1 MVKNLDV
8 KVQEAM
14 DQFVMSLDH
23 QDVLKIG
30 DVEPCMEMF
39 ADYLLYYSDL
49 FQDEME
55 MDDVS
60 LDEWEAALEGYI
72 EKLFEGDMERTAELG
87 GLLLSQIDAEHIR
100 DFLGWYLLRE
110 PAIDSLAM
118 ESFATVLHAWVEFMH
133 TKAWLDD
140 MKHETFVDV
149 LDDVVSEASRATKVA
164 HLLLYFVR
172 LGGGVSPRL
181 RGKRFESF
189 VEGHARIDSIDM
201 DAKHVFM
208 GFDNQD
214 KLIGPVSLPLE
225 IISYLCKGD
234 VLDVEL
240 GKRGGQW
247 MMVDIGP
254 VYPACVYVEAD
265 ELQMPDKLT

>member
-1 MVKNLDV
+1 VGKNTGI

-14 DQFVMSLDH
+14 DNFAMSLDH
-23 QDVLKIG
+23 QDVLKIA
-30 DVEPCMEMF
+30 DVETCMEMF

-49 FQDEME
+49 FQDEAE
-55 MDDVS
+55 LDDVS

-110 PAIDSLAM
+110 PAIDSLGV
-118 ESFATVLHAWVEFMH
+118 ELFATVLHAWADFMH
-133 TKAWLDD
+133 VKEWLDD
-140 MKHETFVDV
+140 VEYETLVDV
-149 LDDVVSEASRATKVA
+149 LDDIVSESSRATKVA

-181 RGKRFESF
+181 RGKRFEEF
-189 VEGHARIDSIDM
+189 VEGHARIDSIDL

-225 IISYLCKGD
+225 IMSYLCKGD

-247 MMVDIGP
+247 VMVDIGP
-254 VYPACVYVEAD
+254 VYPASVYVEAD
-265 ELQMPDKLT
+265 ELQVPDKLT

>member
-1 MVKNLDV
+1 VVGNTDV
-8 KVQEAM
+8 KVQEVM
-14 DQFVMSLDH
+14 DQFVMNLDH
-23 QDVLKIG
+23 QDVLKT
-30 DVEPCMEMF
+30 DDAETCMEMF

-49 FQDEME
+49 FQDEAE

-87 GLLLSQIDAEHIR
+87 GLLLSQIDAEHVR

-110 PAIDSLAM
+110 PAINSLGVELFSA
-118 ESFATVLHAWVEFMH
+118 VLRAWVDFMH
-133 TKAWLDD
+133 GKVWLDD
-140 MKHETFVDV
+140 RKYETFVDV
-149 LDDVVSEASRATKVA
+149 LDDVVSESSRATKVA

-225 IISYLCKGD
+225 IISYLCEGD

-265 ELQMPDKLT
+265 ELQIPDKLT

>member
-1 MVKNLDV
+1 MTTHTDI

-14 DQFVMSLDH
+14 DQFTMSQNLD
-23 QDVLKIG
+23 DSLKMDDI
-30 DVEPCMEMF
+30 EACMDMF
-39 ADYLLYYSDL
+39 ADYLVHYSDL
-49 FQDEME
+49 FQDAVE
-55 MDDVS
+55 MDDVA
-60 LDEWEAALEGYI
+60 LAEWEAALEGYI
-72 EKLFEGDMERTAELG
+72 EKLFDGDMERSAELG
-87 GLLLSQIDAEHIR
+87 GLSLSQLDAEHVK

-110 PAIDSLAM
+110 PAMNSLAL
-118 ESFATVLHAWVEFMH
+118 ESFATILHAWIDFMYG
-133 TKAWLDD
+133 KKWLN
-140 MKHETFVDV
+140 KVKCETFVDM
-149 LDDVVSEASRATKVA
+149 LDNVASESSRATKVA

-181 RGKRFESF
+181 RGKRFEEF
-189 VEGHARIDSIDM
+189 VEGHARIDSIDVES
-201 DAKHVFM
+201 KHVFM

-247 MMVDIGP
+247 MIVDIGP
-254 VYPACVYVEAD
+254 IYPACVYVAAD
-265 ELQMPDKLT
+265 ELQIPDKLT

>member
-1 MVKNLDV
+1 MGENADIKM
-8 KVQEAM
+8 QEAM
-14 DQFVMSLDH
+14 DQFVMSLDR
-23 QDVLKIG
+23 QDVLKTNDAEI
-30 DVEPCMEMF
+30 CMEMF

-55 MDDVS
+55 MDEVS

-87 GLLLSQIDAEHIR
+87 GLLLSQIDAGHVR

-110 PAIDSLAM
+110 PAIDSLGV
-118 ESFATVLHAWVEFMH
+118 ESFSKVLRAWVDFMH
-133 TKAWLDD
+133 DKAWLDD
-140 MKHETFVDV
+140 MTYETFVDV
-149 LDDVVSEASRATKVA
+149 LDDVVSESSRATKVA

-181 RGKRFESF
+181 RGKRFEEF

-225 IISYLCKGD
+225 IISYLCEGD

-247 MMVDIGP
+247 MIVDVGP

-265 ELQMPDKLT
+265 EIQMPDKLT